1 MEAEMRVS
9 VATLVGLMALAAT
22 SVQAAPIPVKPTQV
36 SLGPSPLIELVAQGC
51 GWGWHRAHWRDRWGY
66 WHWEHCV
73 PEFGAEVSAPLPRHE
88 DWCRT

>member
-1 MEAEMRVS
+1 MRVS

-22 SVQAAPIPVKPTQV
+22 SVQATPIPVKPTQV

-51 GWGWHRAHWRDRWGY
+51 GWGWHRAHWRDRGDTGIGDIA
-66 WHWEHCV
+66 CRI
-73 PEFGAEVSAPLPRHE
+73 GAEVSAPLPRHE